1 MWVNSPMDRETALC
15 GGPKAPSF
23 QKFLI
28 YQDRKLK
35 FSMHTIPTKW
45 NTIMCICGG

>member
-1 MWVNSPMDRETALC
+1 MDRETALC
-15 GGPKAPSF
+15 GGPKAPLF

-35 FSMHTIPTKW
+35 FSMHTTHAKY
-45 NTIMCICGG
+45 NAIMCICVG